1 MFTRVVIALAFVS
14 VLAGAAIT
22 MTPWSTTG
30 PASLASSNEKH
41 QKERLTSTPTP
52 TPTPTP
58 TSAPTPTPTSAPV
71 PTVTPTPTPTSTP
84 TPTTLPAP
92 TACSGVALSPSS
104 DLQGAINSAPSG
116 TTFCFAAGTYRA
128 SSLAPKAGDVLDG
141 GNRRTVLDGGGTIQY
156 AVVGSAVSP
165 NVTVKGFTVQHYNN
179 PLQHGAIESLGTT
192 GWLIENNHVTL
203 NAGAGITVDGGT
215 GSGSGA
221 TTLNNLLD
229 WNTQEGFTIHG
240 DNVLFQ
246 GNEIAHNNPNLAV
259 SPGWE
264 AGGGKI
270 WATQRATVRGNNS
283 HDNGGP
289 GLWTDGSDIYT
300 AFDGNTVTNN
310 WGSGILDEVSYD
322 ATITNNMISGN
333 GFGDS
338 GGWLWDGGITL
349 SSSGALTALSPLV
362 VSHNTLTNNFNGI
375 TLIQQNRG
383 SGPLGPFL
391 LQSVSVQGNS
401 ISGAGRT
408 GAVADNGAVLST
420 RNLSWSSNTFANGA
434 SFCGLTC

>member
-1 MFTRVVIALAFVS
+1 V
-14 VLAGAAIT
+14 
-22 MTPWSTTG
+22 
-30 PASLASSNEKH
+30 
-41 QKERLTSTPTP
+41 
-52 TPTPTP
+52 
-58 TSAPTPTPTSAPV
+58 
-71 PTVTPTPTPTSTP
+71 
-84 TPTTLPAP
+84 
-92 TACSGVALSPSS
+92 SPSS
-104 DLQGAINSAPSG
+104 DLQSAINNAAPG
-116 TTFCFAAGTYRA
+116 TTFCFASGTYRP
-128 SSLAPKAGDVLDG
+128 SSLAPKAGDVLNG
-141 GNRRTVLDGGGTIQY
+141 GNRGAVLDGGGSIQY
-156 AVVGSAVSP
+156 AVVGSAASP

-203 NAGAGITVDGGT
+203 NAGVGVTVDGGP
-215 GSGSGA
+215 GGA

-240 DNVLFQ
+240 NNVLFQ

-270 WATQRATVRGNNS
+270 WATQHATVRGNNS

-289 GLWTDGSDIYT
+289 GLWTDGSNIYT
-300 AFDGNTVTNN
+300 VYDGNTVSNN

-322 ATITNNMISGN
+322 ATITNNTITGN
-333 GFGDS
+333 GFADA

-349 SSSGALTALSPLV
+349 STSGALTTLSPIN
-362 VSHNTLTNNFNGI
+362 VSHNTLINNFNGI

-383 SGPLGPFL
+383 SGPLGLFL
-391 LQSVSVQGNS
+391 LQNVVVQGNS

-408 GAVADNGAVLST
+408 GAVADNGTVLAT
-420 RNLSWSSNTFANGA
+420 RNLAWANNTYSNGA
-434 SFCGLTC
+434 SFCGVNC